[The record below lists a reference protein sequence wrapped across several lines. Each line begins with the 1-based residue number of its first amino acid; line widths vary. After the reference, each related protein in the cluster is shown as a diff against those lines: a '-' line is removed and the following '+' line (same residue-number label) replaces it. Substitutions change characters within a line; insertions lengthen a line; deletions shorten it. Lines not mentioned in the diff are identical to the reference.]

1 MEHHLETADKDAL
14 SPAETR
20 LIDLIA
26 EIVVAQILGEM
37 PPSPK
42 LTPKLT
48 PGHTP

>member
-26 EIVVAQILGEM
+26 EIVIAQILGEM
-37 PPSPK
+37 TPSPQ
-42 LTPKLT
+42 LT
-48 PGHTP
+48 PGRTP

>member
-26 EIVVAQILGEM
+26 EIVVAQILGET
-37 PPSPK
+37 PSSPQ
-42 LTPKLT
+42 LT